1 MQAGR
6 ACGTGGAQ
14 REKWEEGRQAFADLT
29 VFLQVHEV
37 DARAA
42 LPSAAPTMQLLM
54 GNDYRRLQTPPES
67 KVQPA

>member
-1 MQAGR
+1 M
-6 ACGTGGAQ
+6 
-14 REKWEEGRQAFADLT
+14 QAFADLT